1 MCVLSKNR
9 LRRVKE
15 AARESAAAT
24 WAPAGPL
31 AAAELPPAAPMRSF
45 AGSKKDVGSRPHHV
59 LRVPEAAAARPPT
72 KPPPPAPGPT
82 SGSAA
87 ARASYP
93 TNEARGV
100 DEARA
105 AWLMATGSRIA
116 GAESRPR
123 LGEGS
128 DGGGGQA
135 AAAPLPA
142 PGQPPRCSGEVARC
156 VGMAASPRHR
166 GSCTAGAWPAGSE
179 SLGGRA
185 AGGEGTGEGRVGGG
199 REWPRR
205 GDNVRERLPPTELE
219 ETKLF
224 LKNSASESRKFTVR
238 SLMLEL
244 LSGTRICCAK

>member
-15 AARESAAAT
+15 AARESAATT
-24 WAPAGPL
+24 WAPPGPL

-45 AGSKKDVGSRPHHV
+45 AESKKDVGSRPHHV
-59 LRVPEAAAARPPT
+59 LRGPEAAAARPPT

-105 AWLMATGSRIA
+105 AWLMATGSRSA
-116 GAESRPR
+116 GAASRPR

-128 DGGGGQA
+128 DG
-135 AAAPLPA
+135 
-142 PGQPPRCSGEVARC
+142 
-156 VGMAASPRHR
+156 
-166 GSCTAGAWPAGSE
+166 
-179 SLGGRA
+179 
-185 AGGEGTGEGRVGGG
+185 GGEGTGEGRVGGG

-205 GDNVRERLPPTELE
+205 GDSVRERLPPPTELE

-244 LSGTRICCAK
+244 LSGTRSCCAK